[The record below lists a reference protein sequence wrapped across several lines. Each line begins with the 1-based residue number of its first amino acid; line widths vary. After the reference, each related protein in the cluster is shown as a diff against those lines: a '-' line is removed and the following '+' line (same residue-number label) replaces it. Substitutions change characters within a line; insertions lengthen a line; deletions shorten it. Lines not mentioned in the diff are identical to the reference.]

1 MANIAPGTARGMRDL
16 LPTDMRRQQFVCRIL
31 TEVFEAFGFE
41 PLSTPSIERAD
52 TLLGKYGPDAERL
65 IYRVSLGRDQELA
78 LRYDHTVSTARVAA
92 TYDGLPRPFKRYQ
105 IGPVWRGERPQR
117 GRFREFTQAD
127 VDIIGEAS
135 VLADAEIIAIV
146 ITALARLG
154 FPASLTKI
162 NNRKLL
168 NGIGRYAGVPETLLP
183 GLYRAIDKLDKI
195 GMAGVRRELR
205 SVGLPGDLLNR
216 ERQAVDRWLRGN
228 ADRERLQDDL
238 GLAEDAEGQR
248 IGTSPGIDAF
258 LDALEGFP
266 HGAGSTP
273 SLLEEASGAA
283 MDASIDALR
292 AAAPESGLV
301 PDGVT
306 DQLLDLLQLR
316 GQPRPLLAELGARL
330 DDPGAREGIEELC
343 RVMDALD
350 AAGIDPERYTVD
362 FAMVRGLDYYTG
374 TIFETLVE
382 EPPIGSITGGG
393 RYDALIG
400 LFGADLPAVGT
411 SFGIDRLVE
420 VMDTLNLFPAWL
432 SLPTPRV
439 LVALFDETTALAAV
453 ATASRLRQAGI
464 PTELAFRAEGIGEQ
478 IRTALKREIP
488 VLVILGPDE
497 LAAGQ
502 VTLRD
507 LRQRVQRSV
516 SLGDLVEA
524 TQAILSE
531 AP

>member
-16 LPTDMRRQQFVCRIL
+16 LPADMRRQLYVCGVL

-41 PLSTPSIERAD
+41 PLSTPAIERAE

-65 IYRVSLGRDQELA
+65 IYRASLGREQSLA

-92 TYDGLPRPFKRYQ
+92 TYDALPRPFKRYQ

-135 VLADAEIIAIV
+135 VLADAEIVAIV
-146 ITALARLG
+146 ITALDRLG
-154 FPASLTKI
+154 FPASLTKL

-168 NGIGRYAGVPETLLP
+168 NGIGRFAGVPDGQLA

-195 GMAGVRRELR
+195 GMDGVRRELR

-216 ERQAVDRWLRGN
+216 ERQAVDRWLRGT
-228 ADRERLQDDL
+228 ADRARLREDL
-238 GLAEDAEGQR
+238 GLAQDAAGAP
-248 IGTSPGIDAF
+248 IGANPGIEAF
-258 LDALEGFP
+258 LDALADFP
-266 HGAGSTP
+266 EGAGTTP
-273 SLLEEASGAA
+273 ALLERASAVA
-283 MDASIDALR
+283 LDASIAVLR
-292 AAAPESGLV
+292 QLAPRDDLV

-306 DQLLDLLQLR
+306 ERLLELLQLS
-316 GQPRPLLAELGARL
+316 GAPRPLLDALGARL
-330 DDPGAREGIEELC
+330 DDPGAREGIAELV

-350 AAGIDPERYTVD
+350 AAGIDPERYAVD

-393 RYDALIG
+393 RYDTLIG
-400 LFGADLPAVGT
+400 LFGTDLPAVGS
-411 SFGIDRLVE
+411 SFGIDRLVD
-420 VMDTLNLFPAWL
+420 VMDTLDLFPA
-432 SLPTPRV
+432 SLAQPTTRV
-439 LVALFDETTALAAV
+439 LVALFDDATAMASVEA
-453 ATASRLRQAGI
+453 ASRLRRAGI

-497 LAAGQ
+497 IAAGQ
-502 VTLRD
+502 ATLRD
-507 LRQRVQRSV
+507 LRRRVQRSV
-516 SLGDLVEA
+516 PLDDLVEV

-531 AP
+531 AE